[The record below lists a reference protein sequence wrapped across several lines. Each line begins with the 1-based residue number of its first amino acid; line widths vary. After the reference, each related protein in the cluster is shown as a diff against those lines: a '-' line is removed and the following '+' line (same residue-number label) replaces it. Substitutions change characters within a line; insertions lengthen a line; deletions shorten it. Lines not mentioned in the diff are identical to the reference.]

1 MEILE
6 LRNKLGMTQQEVA
19 DANGMEKQ
27 KYVRVEQGQGSQLSY
42 RTILSYLK
50 EKLINMKYLQRS
62 ESFKA
67 IENKYNIRIIDRID
81 QLDTVHVS
89 SDLKFWIICHD
100 SMRLVRFSA
109 KRIQNFNSENKEQ
122 FYNETDIVIE
132 MLKEL
137 NNVKIE

>member
-19 DANGMEKQ
+19 NANGMEKQ

-42 RTILSYLK
+42 RAILSYLAN
-50 EKLINMKYLQRS
+50 KLKDMKYQQRS

-67 IENKYNIRIIDRID
+67 IENKYNIRILDRID

-89 SDLKFWIICHD
+89 SDLKFWIICYD
-100 SMRLVRFSA
+100 KLKLVRFSA
-109 KRIQNFNSENKEQ
+109 KRIQNKNDENKDE
-122 FYNETDIVIE
+122 YYKETDVVIE

-137 NNVKIE
+137 NDVNI